1 MKSSLDLNRLL
12 AADPRAADYFARLS
26 GSVQEQVRS
35 YGGGITSFER
45 LKDCAEQVSGK
56 QHHGK

>member
-26 GSVQEQVRS
+26 GPVQEQVRS

-45 LKDCAEQVSGK
+45 LKDCAEQVSGR
-56 QHHGK
+56 QRHGN